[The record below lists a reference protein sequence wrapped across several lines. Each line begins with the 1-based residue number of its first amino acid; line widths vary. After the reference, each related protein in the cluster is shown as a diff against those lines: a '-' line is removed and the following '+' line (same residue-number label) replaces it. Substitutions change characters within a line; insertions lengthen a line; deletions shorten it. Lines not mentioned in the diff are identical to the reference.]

1 MTTPTSWRSTC
12 DRTNDVTFQKT
23 LSVND
28 WYLDG
33 GDGYPLGSMQL
44 IGKVQGV
51 MMKSWA
57 TKWPQVVP
65 RPGGSSERGVA
76 ADGGGPAIAG

>member
-1 MTTPTSWRSTC
+1 MHR
-12 DRTNDVTFQKT
+12 RNDVVFQKT

-33 GDGYPLGSMQL
+33 GDGWPLGSLQL

-51 MMKSWA
+51 MMKS
-57 TKWPQVVP
+57 
-65 RPGGSSERGVA
+65 
-76 ADGGGPAIAG
+76 